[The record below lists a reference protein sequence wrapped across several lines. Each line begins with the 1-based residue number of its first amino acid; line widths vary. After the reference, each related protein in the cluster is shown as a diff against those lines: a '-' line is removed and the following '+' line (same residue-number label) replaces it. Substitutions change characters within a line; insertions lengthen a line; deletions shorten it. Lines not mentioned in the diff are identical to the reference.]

1 MIMERKT
8 ENKLASNMVYQMVY
22 QSLVVFYPLLTMP
35 VVSKAFGS
43 EILGTY
49 SYTYSIAYYFSLV
62 SILGIQT
69 YGSRLVAFD
78 RDDTSKLKKSFWQLY
93 SIQLLCTSIVFGIY
107 IGYVFLGTNNYPMTW
122 LLQGTTILMAMTDIS
137 WFFTGIEQFKTMV
150 LRNTI
155 IKIISLIAILILVRS
170 ASDLNV
176 YILIMNGSNI
186 MGQLIIWPSA
196 LKIVGTPRFSLSNMK
211 FHMPQVIKLFV
222 PIMATNAYVLIDK
235 TMLGLM
241 RPMAEVGYYENS
253 DRLIKM
259 PVGLACAVSA
269 VILPRAAYYVSH
281 GQSEK
286 IIEYLQKTFKVVLL
300 FAVPI
305 AVGLAGV
312 APELVPWYLG
322 EDFIPC
328 IGYIQMLSPVII
340 IVVIGNILRMQYY
353 VPKQKDAEY
362 TRCVVLV
369 AIINFII
376 NFLTVRTYGGYGI
389 IVGTLIGEG
398 VGMFYLVFKSKD
410 EVPYANVMKVFGTYM
425 LAASLMGVVI
435 RIVGRKLG
443 ASIYTNAIQVL
454 IGAVIYFIVLFLIGK
469 VTNYKRK

>member
-93 SIQLLCTSIVFGIY
+93 SIQLLCTSIVLGIY

-176 YILIMNGSNI
+176 
-186 MGQLIIWPSA
+186 
-196 LKIVGTPRFSLSNMK
+196 
-211 FHMPQVIKLFV
+211 
-222 PIMATNAYVLIDK
+222 
-235 TMLGLM
+235 
-241 RPMAEVGYYENS
+241 
-253 DRLIKM
+253 
-259 PVGLACAVSA
+259 
-269 VILPRAAYYVSH
+269 
-281 GQSEK
+281 
-286 IIEYLQKTFKVVLL
+286 
-300 FAVPI
+300 
-305 AVGLAGV
+305 
-312 APELVPWYLG
+312 
-322 EDFIPC
+322 
-328 IGYIQMLSPVII
+328 
-340 IVVIGNILRMQYY
+340 
-353 VPKQKDAEY
+353 
-362 TRCVVLV
+362 
-369 AIINFII
+369 
-376 NFLTVRTYGGYGI
+376 
-389 IVGTLIGEG
+389 
-398 VGMFYLVFKSKD
+398 
-410 EVPYANVMKVFGTYM
+410 
-425 LAASLMGVVI
+425 
-435 RIVGRKLG
+435 
-443 ASIYTNAIQVL
+443 
-454 IGAVIYFIVLFLIGK
+454 
-469 VTNYKRK
+469 